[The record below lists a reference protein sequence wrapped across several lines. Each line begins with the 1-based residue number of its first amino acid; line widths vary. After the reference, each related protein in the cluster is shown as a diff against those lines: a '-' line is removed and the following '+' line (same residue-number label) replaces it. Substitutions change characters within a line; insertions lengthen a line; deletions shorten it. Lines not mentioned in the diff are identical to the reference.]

1 MIEHA
6 VRLAERP
13 KRVGVKKVS
22 TRLAIDCDALL
33 ERRARLVGPIQLRQ
47 RHAEAVEKKPF
58 LTPVPGLADQ
68 IERSLVVAQRV
79 RIRASIPLENPE
91 RVSQRRLPLLVAER
105 GGQAERRFE
114 CRDCIGCRRRA
125 FARRAS
131 DTFQCLEL
139 TPRVGKSL
147 TQRAR
152 RSPRA
157 DRFGWCAPFE
167 YGCGPAPHLGLG
179 FTVFELTE
187 ELRGLAQAGHRL
199 VEPPEAKEDF
209 TERAQRLDEAHGMS
223 GAAAELD

>member
-22 TRLAIDCDALL
+22 ARLAIDRDALL

-47 RHAEAVEKKPF
+47 RHAEAVEMKPF
-58 LTPVPGLADQ
+58 LTPVPGRADQ

-79 RIRASIPLENPE
+79 RIRAAIPLENPE
-91 RVSQRRLPLLVAER
+91 RVSKRRLALFIAER
-105 GGQAERRFE
+105 CGQTQRCLERRD
-114 CRDCIGCRRRA
+114 RIGCRGGTLT
-125 FARRAS
+125 RRAS
-131 DTFQCLEL
+131 DPFQCLEL
-139 TPRVGKSL
+139 APRVGKSL

-157 DRFGWCAPFE
+157 DRVGWRAPFE

-179 FTVFELTE
+179 FTIFELTE
-187 ELRGLAQAGHRL
+187 ELG
-199 VEPPEAKEDF
+199 
-209 TERAQRLDEAHGMS
+209 
-223 GAAAELD
+223 